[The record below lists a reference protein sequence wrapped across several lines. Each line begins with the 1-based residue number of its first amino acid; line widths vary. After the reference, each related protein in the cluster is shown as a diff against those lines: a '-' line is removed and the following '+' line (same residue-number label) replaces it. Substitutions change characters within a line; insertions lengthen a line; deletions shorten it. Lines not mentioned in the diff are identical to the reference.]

1 MKSKNLQ
8 VITKVKV
15 WGFFYSQ
22 NILNLSSFGDRNF
35 DG

>member
-15 WGFFYSQ
+15 WGFFLFTKY
-22 NILNLSSFGDRNF
+22 FEPFKFR
-35 DG
+35 